1 MEAGLVPLEHRSST
15 CFATLGK
22 SHSLFGSQC
31 SNLTMGLGSPASAPV
46 SHLDGKTFSRS
57 SGGPVHRHSG
67 LQNSS
72 IFFPLKLFL
81 QGLGTSRDE
90 EDGHHASGYEIQLH
104 KSWGCLSACPQR
116 YLQWEKPSLTRRLGA
131 NSKPQST
138 QVTEVTGT

>member
-1 MEAGLVPLEHRSST
+1 MEKPSPGALEGQST
-15 CFATLGK
+15 DTLDFK
-22 SHSLFGSQC
+22 I
-31 SNLTMGLGSPASAPV
+31 AA
-46 SHLDGKTFSRS
+46 
-57 SGGPVHRHSG
+57 
-67 LQNSS
+67 
-72 IFFPLKLFL
+72 FFPLKLFL